1 MKWEGRRNR
10 VWGGGK
16 DSQFLK
22 FTDWIEKPKESILAV
37 TLEIKAAQK
46 SPGWARLKARHFQPP
61 AGRAQ
66 QRGAKAQPLR
76 PPREARPPPP
86 NPGFADCHSGWTMP
100 KDSTANI
107 FFINIFLF
115 FISGLT
121 PIKGCGKRA
130 PAAALPLT
138 SALNPLPTLIE
149 WVLRMWLCNTAISK
163 QCFW

>member
-1 MKWEGRRNR
+1 MGRRNR
-10 VWGGGK
+10 VWCKGK

-37 TLEIKAAQK
+37 TLEIKAARK
-46 SPGWARLKARHFQPP
+46 STGWARQKARHIQPP

-66 QRGAKAQPLR
+66 QRGPRPSLWDCPESPGHRHRTRALPTATRGGPCLKIPPL
-76 PPREARPPPP
+76 
-86 NPGFADCHSGWTMP
+86 
-100 KDSTANI
+100 I
-107 FFINIFLF
+107 FFLLTF
-115 FISGLT
+115 FIFYFWTDSDKKK
-121 PIKGCGKRA
+121 KGCGKRA

>member
-1 MKWEGRRNR
+1 MGRKEKQSLGRGKRFTISEVHRLNRKAKRKHPRGNLGNKSSAKEPGLGEAEG
-10 VWGGGK
+10 
-16 DSQFLK
+16 QAL
-22 FTDWIEKPKESILAV
+22 P
-37 TLEIKAAQK
+37 AA
-46 SPGWARLKARHFQPP
+46 SGEGTAA
-61 AGRAQ
+61 
-66 QRGAKAQPLR
+66 GAKAQPLR

-121 PIKGCGKRA
+121 LIKGCGKRA